1 MAKSD
6 IVVFRHPGGK
16 LLVRPSVFI
25 VDQEGDGKVRMRNQA
40 DSQILIVVQ
49 FDDGPQTL
57 YLDPKGKG
65 DIAAKGKK
73 QNQSSLAYYHVFM
86 GGEEAEGESAP
97 ALIID
102 D

>member
-25 VDQEGDGKVRMRNQA
+25 VDQEGDGKVRIRNQA
-40 DSQILIVVQ
+40 DSQILVVVP
-49 FDDGPQTL
+49 FDDGHQVLSIDTG
-57 YLDPKGKG
+57 DKGN
-65 DIAAKGKK
+65 IEAKGKK
-73 QNQSSLAYYHVFM
+73 QNKRSLAHYHVFM